1 MADSDSSDD
10 EIPPWSE
17 DEAQNI
23 SEDHEVWEIFRC
35 LSSTSAKQE
44 QKRTTAA
51 KLARYCDPSDR
62 VAFSRTNPLFELLG
76 KGEVHAALLE
86 AKKNRNVLKDGRRD
100 PSRVTNDI
108 PAWAHLTKIFKG
120 IEAALLVA
128 LCLVKL
134 EHSRNII
141 FWKTV
146 TMRNSTLDSRELPI
160 WNKARNLEAQEEKS
174 RVTEEWLSSQE
185 KKEENTRALLADLE
199 RHKEKVKEAKKDLAK
214 IEKQN
219 IESTKMLK
227 TKTQLTKDKEK
238 LAIIVQTEK
247 ESRNDDA
254 KKALKAGERET
265 RLTKP
270 K

>member
-1 MADSDSSDD
+1 M
-10 EIPPWSE
+10 
-17 DEAQNI
+17 
-23 SEDHEVWEIFRC
+23 
-35 LSSTSAKQE
+35 
-44 QKRTTAA
+44 
-51 KLARYCDPSDR
+51 
-62 VAFSRTNPLFELLG
+62 
-76 KGEVHAALLE
+76 HAALLE
-86 AKKNRNVLKDGRRD
+86 AKKNRNVLKDGRR
-100 PSRVTNDI
+100 VTNDI
-108 PAWAHLTKIFKG
+108 PAWAHLIKLFKW
-120 IEAALLVA
+120 IEAALLVS

-141 FWKTV
+141 FWKTI

-185 KKEENTRALLADLE
+185 RDLKDRVQQLKWSEDRVRKNEENTRALLADLE

-238 LAIIVQTEK
+238 HAIIVQTEK

>member
-1 MADSDSSDD
+1 M
-10 EIPPWSE
+10 
-17 DEAQNI
+17 
-23 SEDHEVWEIFRC
+23 
-35 LSSTSAKQE
+35 
-44 QKRTTAA
+44 
-51 KLARYCDPSDR
+51 
-62 VAFSRTNPLFELLG
+62 
-76 KGEVHAALLE
+76 HAALLE
-86 AKKNRNVLKDGRRD
+86 AKKTRNVLKDGRRD
-100 PSRVTNDI
+100 PSRVTNDT
-108 PAWAHLTKIFKG
+108 PAWAHLIKIFKG

-185 KKEENTRALLADLE
+185 RDLKDRHQQLKWSEDRARKNEENTRALLADLE
-199 RHKEKVKEAKKDLAK
+199 RHKEKVKEAKKDLVK

-227 TKTQLTKDKEK
+227 TKTQLTKAKEK
-238 LAIIVQTEK
+238 LAIIVQTKK

>member
-1 MADSDSSDD
+1 M
-10 EIPPWSE
+10 
-17 DEAQNI
+17 
-23 SEDHEVWEIFRC
+23 
-35 LSSTSAKQE
+35 
-44 QKRTTAA
+44 
-51 KLARYCDPSDR
+51 
-62 VAFSRTNPLFELLG
+62 
-76 KGEVHAALLE
+76 HAALLE
-86 AKKNRNVLKDGRRD
+86 AKKTRNVLKDGRRD

-108 PAWAHLTKIFKG
+108 PAWAHLIKISKG

-185 KKEENTRALLADLE
+185 RDLKDRHQQLKWSEDRARKNEENTRALLADLE
-199 RHKEKVKEAKKDLAK
+199 RHKEKVKEAKKDLVK

-227 TKTQLTKDKEK
+227 TKTRLTKAKEK
-238 LAIIVQTEK
+238 LAIIVQMKK